1 MSKLLEVNGQKYF
14 WKTAVTVADQRV
26 TNNNFIQR
34 IASPIT
40 IIKYLQT
47 KNIE

>member
-14 WKTAVTVADQRV
+14 WKTTVTVEDQRV
-26 TNNNFIQR
+26 TNKNVIQQ
-34 IASPIT
+34 IASPIA
-40 IIKYLQT
+40 IRKYLQI